1 MKKITLLCAFLIT
14 SLGFSQTYDLLTNGD
29 FENGTEPWV
38 GNNLSVVAGE
48 AFVSETNAGGN
59 PWDTQLVHA
68 NLQFE
73 ENAWCLL
80 IIDLCTGALN
90 CNYGS

>member
-48 AFVSETNAGGN
+48 AFVSETNAGGASRGSA
-59 PWDTQLVHA
+59 DQRISVRCHHR
-68 NLQFE
+68 E
-73 ENAWCLL
+73 
-80 IIDLCTGALN
+80 TGTHNFDKSSLYA
-90 CNYGS
+90 